1 MDELRRRVTSTLA
14 ELSVAAPGGNNP
26 EALLPEIYAE
36 LRRLAQGYLRRER
49 AGHTLQP
56 TALVH
61 EAYERLV
68 DQTRVDW
75 KGRSHFMGV
84 AALAMRRLL
93 VDYARERGRQ
103 KRGGDMHRVTL
114 DASAFGPE
122 SRALEL
128 ADFLTLDRALQK
140 LAELDPRAAQ
150 VMELRYFAGM
160 TAQEAAEHL
169 GVSKRSVDADANHAR
184 AWLLRELTEGNPP

>member
-1 MDELRRRVTSTLA
+1 MDPLRERITRSLA
-14 ELSVAAPGGNNP
+14 ELSAGGQCPNAPA
-26 EALLPEIYAE
+26 ELLPAVYDE
-36 LRRLAQGYLRRER
+36 LRRLARGYLSRER
-49 AGHTLQP
+49 AHHTLQP

-68 DQTRVDW
+68 DQSRVDW

-93 VDYARERGRQ
+93 VDYARERGRL
-103 KRGGDMHRVTL
+103 KRGGDQQRVTL
-114 DASAFGPE
+114 DAAALGPE
-122 SRALEL
+122 HGELDLPDWLNLEQALS
-128 ADFLTLDRALQK
+128 K

-150 VMELRYFAGM
+150 VMELRYFAGL
-160 TAQEAAEHL
+160 TAQEAADHL

-184 AWLLRELTEGNPP
+184 AWLLRELSEGNGS